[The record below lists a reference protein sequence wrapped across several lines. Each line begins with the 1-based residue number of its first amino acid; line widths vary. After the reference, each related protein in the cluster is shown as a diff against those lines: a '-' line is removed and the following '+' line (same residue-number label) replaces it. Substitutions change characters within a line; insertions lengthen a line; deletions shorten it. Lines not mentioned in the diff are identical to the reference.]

1 MAHSRCSIKYLLK
14 EVNEEM
20 NELLRELWRK
30 NCFMCITARAVGWE
44 RRQSG
49 QGGRRNGGRGWGT
62 SSNSVGWGHIGWSH
76 EVLPSAWASF
86 QAWRTSIFTLKGLI
100 CKTRLALPSRQG
112 SSPSSGIS
120 RLNLCSRRDMK
131 RKSSWRAS
139 ISPMQERGPAPKGK

>member
-14 EVNEEM
+14 EMGEEM
-20 NELLRELWRK
+20 NELLGELWRK
-30 NCFMCITARAVGWE
+30 NCLMRITARAAGWE

-49 QGGRRNGGRGWGT
+49 QGGRRNGGRGWGS

-120 RLNLCSRRDMK
+120 RLNLCSSRDMK